1 MRFATT
7 QLTLACFI
15 LTAEATFPL
24 RGLFNDAP
32 VDVDLGVYH
41 EESGNNKEQKVDG
54 FNMSPN
60 IKKRTNENNAANVVS
75 TNGGL
80 FITSTKELKTT
91 VVVTSCFNN
100 VCSETSITTPKLQ
113 LQHTSKHSTS
123 KPTTYHFQTLNF
135 ALVYSS

>member
-7 QLTLACFI
+7 QLATLACFI
-15 LTAEATFPL
+15 LTAEATFSL

-41 EESGNNKEQKVDG
+41 QESGNNKEQKVDG

-80 FITSTKELKTT
+80 FITSTKELK
-91 VVVTSCFNN
+91 
-100 VCSETSITTPKLQ
+100 LQ
-113 LQHTSKHSTS
+113 W
-123 KPTTYHFQTLNF
+123 
-135 ALVYSS
+135 

>member
-7 QLTLACFI
+7 QLATLACFI

-54 FNMSPN
+54 FNMSQTLRRELMKIMLLMLYQLMVGYSLPLP
-60 IKKRTNENNAANVVS
+60 K
-75 TNGGL
+75 
-80 FITSTKELKTT
+80 LKTT
-91 VVVTSCFNN
+91 VVVTSL
-100 VCSETSITTPKLQ
+100 LQ
-113 LQHTSKHSTS
+113 QCM
-123 KPTTYHFQTLNF
+123 
-135 ALVYSS
+135 